1 MPVIAPQATPDELVT
16 QESVV
21 PFVPKI
27 FPLFPVWSG
36 RTLVGDR
43 EVIQAGL
50 EYEPVER
57 MISAVVTPLTATVDN
72 DPPEME
78 PPEIVA
84 PLIDTKPLSCPP
96 VINTLLA
103 DWVAIV
109 PRPETSEVEIPN
121 KVLTWDP
128 VNATGAAEDPVLFP
142 IIELAARL
150 AILPKVT
157 APLAIVAAN
166 DPVPD
171 PVTSL
176 VKVIVWSP
184 VFVPLDVPEKLDA
197 DIVPSTM
204 TLATWEV
211 VELRILSVLVV
222 APVKSN
228 IVFPPEK
235 VIVGVVPEK
244 VIGVADDKVKAVAVE
259 APRPVT
265 DENVSASVA
274 ERFNVPPRDTLPP
287 PERIPLLLMVTEELL
302 RLELLMLDKVF
313 DAPEIVKPEAVPAIV
328 TPLICPPVRYILLA
342 D

>member
-1 MPVIAPQATPDELVT
+1 
-16 QESVV
+16 
-21 PFVPKI
+21 
-27 FPLFPVWSG
+27 
-36 RTLVGDR
+36 
-43 EVIQAGL
+43 
-50 EYEPVER
+50 
-57 MISAVVTPLTATVDN
+57 
-72 DPPEME
+72 
-78 PPEIVA
+78 
-84 PLIDTKPLSCPP
+84 
-96 VINTLLA
+96 
-103 DWVAIV
+103 
-109 PRPETSEVEIPN
+109 
-121 KVLTWDP
+121 
-128 VNATGAAEDPVLFP
+128 
-142 IIELAARL
+142 L
-150 AILPKVT
+150 AIFPKVT
-157 APLAIVAAN
+157 APPAIVVAN

-176 VKVIVWSP
+176 VNVIVWSP
-184 VFVPLDVPEKLDA
+184 VLVPLDVPEKLDA

-244 VIGVADDKVKAVAVE
+244 VIGVADDKVNAVAVE

-274 ERFNVPPRDTLPP
+274 KRFNVPPRDKLPP

-302 RLELLMLDKVF
+302 RLELPMLDKVF

-328 TPLICPPVRYILLA
+328 TPLICPPITYILLA

>member
-1 MPVIAPQATPDELVT
+1 
-16 QESVV
+16 
-21 PFVPKI
+21 
-27 FPLFPVWSG
+27 
-36 RTLVGDR
+36 
-43 EVIQAGL
+43 
-50 EYEPVER
+50 
-57 MISAVVTPLTATVDN
+57 
-72 DPPEME
+72 
-78 PPEIVA
+78 
-84 PLIDTKPLSCPP
+84 
-96 VINTLLA
+96 
-103 DWVAIV
+103 VAIV
-109 PRPETSEVEIPN
+109 PKPDTSEVEIPN

-128 VNATGAAEDPVLFP
+128 VNAIGVAEDPVLFP
-142 IIELAARL
+142 IIELAARF
-150 AILPKVT
+150 AIFPKVT
-157 APLAIVAAN
+157 APPAIVVAK
-166 DPVPD
+166 V

-184 VFVPLDVPEKLDA
+184 VLVPLDVPEKLDA
-197 DIVPSTM
+197 DIVPSIM

-211 VELRILSVLVV
+211 VELRMLSVLVV

-244 VIGVADDKVKAVAVE
+244 VIGVAEDKVNAIAVE

-302 RLELLMLDKVF
+302 RLELPMLDKVF

-328 TPLICPPVRYILLA
+328 TPLICPPVTYILLA
-342 D
+342 LWVAIVPNPEISDVEMPSKVFTCVAVKATGVAALPVLFPIIELAAKFAILERDTAPLPIVVLIAVAPLPETSPLKVIVWLSVK